1 MPRYPP
7 SRSSSLPSS
16 QQQFPLG
23 IRCPNPWQLYHPNI
37 VPLFYGALQP
47 IRFNDSL
54 CHSAVISTRFR
65 RGSSYGGCCPLL
77 LSSLVSLSSSCTWY
91 SDGAARG
98 ACSSSPSPCCTAVAV
113 AIAVVDAVVVV
124 AALYDDC

>member
-37 VPLFYGALQP
+37 VPLFSRPLQP

-54 CHSAVISTRFR
+54 CHSARFR
-65 RGSSYGGCCPLL
+65 RDFDG
-77 LSSLVSLSSSCTWY
+77 LVHT
-91 SDGAARG
+91 
-98 ACSSSPSPCCTAVAV
+98 
-113 AIAVVDAVVVV
+113 VVV
-124 AALYDDC
+124 AHCCCRRWYRYHRRLLGTPMGRRVVLVLRHLLLVVLLLLMLLLMLLLLCCVMIVPV

>member
-37 VPLFYGALQP
+37 VPLFYGPLQP

-65 RGSSYGGCCPLL
+65 WASSSGGCCPLL

-98 ACSSSPSPCCTAVAV
+98 ACASSPSPCCTAVAV
-113 AIAVVDAVVVV
+113 AVVDADAVVVV